1 MNYTYL
7 DCLVSFGVG
16 GAHPGGLQL
25 TKSIL
30 SREYI
35 DQEKSILD
43 VGCGT
48 GQTSAYIAEKYRC
61 SITSLDSNNIMLVK
75 AKQRFSSLN
84 LPINVIYRSAENLP
98 FINGLFDFILS
109 ESVTSFTDIPLTI
122 QEFKRVL
129 KPNGVLLAIEMVL
142 EDSLS
147 KEELKTIVD
156 FYGVSQLLTGLE
168 WYNLF
173 QKAGFKQ
180 INVEKFKQQFDKNDI
195 DTATDFLVSENIDDK
210 LLEILEKHEHL
221 IKTYKDK
228 LGFYIFRCCFYHDSG
243 TE

>member
-7 DCLVSFGVG
+7 DCLASFGVG
-16 GAHPGGLQL
+16 GAHPGGLLL

-30 SREYI
+30 SGEDI

-61 SITSLDSNNIMLVK
+61 SVTSLDNNITMLEK

-84 LPINVIYRSAENLP
+84 LASNVMYGNVENLP
-98 FINGLFDFILS
+98 FIDESFDFILS
-109 ESVTSFTDIPLTI
+109 ESVTSFTDVSSTL

-129 KPNGVLLAIEMVL
+129 KPKGVLLAIEMVL

-147 KEELKTIVD
+147 EEELKTVVD
-156 FYGVSQLLTGLE
+156 FYRISQLLTESE
-168 WYNLF
+168 WYKLF
-173 QKAGFKQ
+173 QKVGFKQ
-180 INVEKFKQQFDKNDI
+180 ISLEKLKQQFDENDI
-195 DTATDFLVSENIDDK
+195 DTAPDFLLSENIDNK

-221 IKTYKDK
+221 ITTYRDK
-228 LGFYIFRCCFYHDSG
+228 LVFYIFRCCV
-243 TE
+243 

>member
-7 DCLVSFGVG
+7 DCLASFGVG

-35 DQEKSILD
+35 DQDKSILD

-61 SITSLDSNNIMLVK
+61 SVTSLDNNNTMLEK
-75 AKQRFSSLN
+75 AKRRFSSLQ
-84 LPINVIYRSAENLP
+84 LPINVIYGTVDNLP
-98 FINGLFDFILS
+98 FIDGLFDFILS
-109 ESVTSFTDIPLTI
+109 ESVTSFTDISLTI
-122 QEFKRVL
+122 QEYKRVL

-147 KEELKTIVD
+147 VEELKTIVD
-156 FYGVSQLLTGLE
+156 FYGVSQLLSESE
-168 WYNLF
+168 WHNLF

-180 INVEKFKQQFDKNDI
+180 ISVEKFKPQFDEHDI
-195 DTATDFLVSENIDDK
+195 DTAPDFLLSENIDDE
-210 LLEILEKHEHL
+210 LLEIFEKHKHL
-221 IKTYKDK
+221 TRTYKDK
-228 LGFYIFRCCFYHDSG
+228 LGFCILRCCV
-243 TE
+243 

>member
-1 MNYTYL
+1 LNYSYL

-48 GQTSAYIAEKYRC
+48 GQTSAYIAEKYGC
-61 SITSLDSNNIMLVK
+61 AVTSLDNNYTMLEK

-84 LPINVIYRSAENLP
+84 LAINVMYGSVENLP
-98 FINGLFDFILS
+98 FIDELFDFILS
-109 ESVTSFTDIPLTI
+109 ESVTSFTEVSLTL

-129 KPNGVLLAIEMVL
+129 NPNGVLLAIEMVL

-147 KEELKTIVD
+147 EEELKTIAD
-156 FYGVSQLLTGLE
+156 FYGVSQLLTESE
-168 WYNLF
+168 WHNLF

-180 INVEKFKQQFDKNDI
+180 ISVEKFKQQFDENDI
-195 DTATDFLVSENIDDK
+195 DTATDFSLSENIDDK

-221 IKTYKDK
+221 TTTYTDK
-228 LGFYIFRCCFYHDSG
+228 LGFCIFRCCV
-243 TE
+243 

>member
-1 MNYTYL
+1 L
-7 DCLVSFGVG
+7 ASFGVG

-61 SITSLDSNNIMLVK
+61 SVTSLDSNNTMFK
-75 AKQRFSSLN
+75 EAKQRFSSLH
-84 LPINVIYRSAENLP
+84 LPINVTYGSVENLP
-98 FINGLFDFILS
+98 FIDGLFDFILS
-109 ESVTSFTDIPLTI
+109 ESVTSFTDVSLTI

-142 EDSLS
+142 EDSFS
-147 KEELKTIVD
+147 EEELKTIVE
-156 FYGVSQLLTGLE
+156 FYGISQLLTESE

-180 INVEKFKQQFDKNDI
+180 INVEKFKQQFDENNI
-195 DTATDFLVSENIDDK
+195 DTVTDFSLSENIDDK
-210 LLEILEKHEHL
+210 LLEIFEKHEHL
-221 IKTYKDK
+221 TTTYKDK
-228 LGFYIFRCCFYHDSG
+228 LGFCIFRCCV
-243 TE
+243 

>member
-7 DCLVSFGVG
+7 DCLASFGVG

-25 TKSIL
+25 TKRIL

-43 VGCGT
+43 AGCGT

-61 SITSLDSNNIMLVK
+61 SVTSLDSNNTMLQK

-84 LPINVIYRSAENLP
+84 LPINVIYGSVENLP
-98 FINGLFDFILS
+98 FIDGVFDFILS
-109 ESVTSFTDIPLTI
+109 ESVISFTDVFFTI
-122 QEFKRVL
+122 QEFKKVL

-147 KEELKTIVD
+147 EEELKTIIN
-156 FYGVSQLLTGLE
+156 FYGVSQLLLE
-168 WYNLF
+168 SEWHNLF

-180 INVEKFKQQFDKNDI
+180 ISIEKFKGQFNENDI
-195 DTATDFLVSENIDDK
+195 DTTPDFLLSENIDDK
-210 LLEILEKHEHL
+210 LLEILEKHKHL
-221 IKTYKDK
+221 TTIYKDQ
-228 LGFYIFRCCFYHDSG
+228 LGFCIFRCCV
-243 TE
+243 

>member
-7 DCLVSFGVG
+7 DCLASFGVG

-61 SITSLDSNNIMLVK
+61 SVTSLDSYNTMIEK

-84 LPINVIYRSAENLP
+84 LSINVMYGSVENLP
-98 FINGLFDFILS
+98 FSDGLFDFILS
-109 ESVTSFTDIPLTI
+109 ESVTSFTNVSVTI

-142 EDSLS
+142 EDSFS
-147 KEELKTIVD
+147 EEELKTIID
-156 FYGVSQLLTGLE
+156 FYGVSQLLTESE

-173 QKAGFKQ
+173 QKTGFKQ
-180 INVEKFKQQFDKNDI
+180 ISVEKFKQQFDENNI
-195 DTATDFLVSENIDDK
+195 DTVTDFSLSENIDNN
-210 LLEILEKHEHL
+210 LLEIFEKHEHL
-221 IKTYKDK
+221 TTTYKDK
-228 LGFYIFRCCFYHDSG
+228 LGFCIFRCCV
-243 TE
+243 

>member
-7 DCLVSFGVG
+7 DCLASFGVG

-25 TKSIL
+25 TKGIL
-30 SREYI
+30 SREFI

-61 SITSLDSNNIMLVK
+61 SVTALDKNNTMLKK
-75 AKQRFSSLN
+75 AKQRFLSLH
-84 LPINVIYRSAENLP
+84 LPINVMYGSGENLP
-98 FINGLFDFILS
+98 FNDGLFDFILS
-109 ESVTSFTDIPLTI
+109 ESVTSFTDVSLTI

-142 EDSLS
+142 EDSFS
-147 KEELKTIVD
+147 EEELKTIVE
-156 FYGVSQLLTGLE
+156 FYGISQLLTESE

-180 INVEKFKQQFDKNDI
+180 ISVEKFKQQFDENNI
-195 DTATDFLVSENIDDK
+195 DNVNDFLLSENIDDK
-210 LLEILEKHEHL
+210 LLEIFEQHEHL
-221 IKTYKDK
+221 TTTYKDK
-228 LGFYIFRCCFYHDSG
+228 LGFCIFRCCV
-243 TE
+243 

>member
-7 DCLVSFGVG
+7 DCLASFGVG

-61 SITSLDSNNIMLVK
+61 SVTSLDSNNTMLEK
-75 AKQRFSSLN
+75 AKQRFLSLN
-84 LPINVIYRSAENLP
+84 LSINVMYGSVENLP
-98 FINGLFDFILS
+98 FSDGLFDFILS
-109 ESVTSFTDIPLTI
+109 ESVTSFTDVSLTI

-147 KEELKTIVD
+147 EEELKTIVD
-156 FYGVSQLLTGLE
+156 FYGVSKLLTESE
-168 WYNLF
+168 WDNLF
-173 QKAGFKQ
+173 KKAGFKQ
-180 INVEKFKQQFDKNDI
+180 ISVEKFKQQFDENDI
-195 DTATDFLVSENIDDK
+195 DTASDFLLSEKIDDK
-210 LLEILEKHEHL
+210 LLEIFEKHEHL
-221 IKTYKDK
+221 TTTYKDK
-228 LGFYIFRCCFYHDSG
+228 LSFCIFRCCV
-243 TE
+243 

>member
-7 DCLVSFGVG
+7 DCLASFGVG

-35 DQEKSILD
+35 DQETSILD

-61 SITSLDSNNIMLVK
+61 SVTSLDSNNTMLEK

-84 LPINVIYRSAENLP
+84 LSINVMYGSVENLP
-98 FINGLFDFILS
+98 FTDGLFDFILS
-109 ESVTSFTDIPLTI
+109 ESVTSFTNVSLTI

-142 EDSLS
+142 EDSFS
-147 KEELKTIVD
+147 EEELKTLIN
-156 FYGVSQLLTGLE
+156 FYGVSQLRAESE

-173 QKAGFKQ
+173 QKTGFKQ
-180 INVEKFKQQFDKNDI
+180 ISVEKFKQQFDENNI
-195 DTATDFLVSENIDDK
+195 DTDFSLSENIDNK
-210 LLEILEKHEHL
+210 LLEIFEKHEHL
-221 IKTYKDK
+221 TTTYKDK
-228 LGFYIFRCCFYHDSG
+228 LGFCIFRCCV
-243 TE
+243 

>member
-7 DCLVSFGVG
+7 DCLASFGVG

-61 SITSLDSNNIMLVK
+61 SVTSLDSNNTMLEK
-75 AKQRFSSLN
+75 AKQRFLSLHP
-84 LPINVIYRSAENLP
+84 PINVMYGSVENLP
-98 FINGLFDFILS
+98 FIDGLFDFILS
-109 ESVTSFTDIPLTI
+109 ESVTSFTDVSLTI

-142 EDSLS
+142 ENSFS
-147 KEELKTIVD
+147 EEELKTIVE
-156 FYGVSQLLTGLE
+156 FYGISQLLTESE
-168 WYNLF
+168 WLNLF

-180 INVEKFKQQFDKNDI
+180 IKVEKFKQQFDENNI
-195 DTATDFLVSENIDDK
+195 DTVTDFSLSENIDDK
-210 LLEILEKHEHL
+210 LLEIFEKHEHL
-221 IKTYKDK
+221 TTTYKDK
-228 LGFYIFRCCFYHDSG
+228 LGFCIFRCCV
-243 TE
+243 

>member
-7 DCLVSFGVG
+7 DCLASFGVG

-25 TKSIL
+25 TKNIL

-61 SITSLDSNNIMLVK
+61 SVTSLDSNNTMLKK
-75 AKQRFSSLN
+75 AKQRFSSLQ
-84 LPINVIYRSAENLP
+84 LPINVKYGSVENLP
-98 FINGLFDFILS
+98 FNDGLFDFILS
-109 ESVTSFTDIPLTI
+109 ESVTSFTDVSLTI
-122 QEFKRVL
+122 KEFKRVL

-142 EDSLS
+142 EDSFS
-147 KEELKTIVD
+147 EKELKTIVD
-156 FYGVSQLLTGLE
+156 FYGVSQLLTESE

-173 QKAGFKQ
+173 QKAGFQQ
-180 INVEKFKQQFDKNDI
+180 INIEQFKQQFDENNI
-195 DTATDFLVSENIDDK
+195 DTFTDFLLSENIDNK
-210 LLEILEKHEHL
+210 LLEIFEKHEQL
-221 IKTYKDK
+221 TTTYKGK
-228 LGFYIFRCCFYHDSG
+228 LGFCIFRCCV
-243 TE
+243 

>member
-7 DCLVSFGVG
+7 DCLASFGVG

-30 SREYI
+30 AREYI

-61 SITSLDSNNIMLVK
+61 SVTSLDSNNIMLEK

-84 LPINVIYRSAENLP
+84 QPINVLYGSIENLP
-98 FINGLFDFILS
+98 FDGGLFDFILS
-109 ESVTSFTDIPLTI
+109 ESVTSFTDVSLTI

-147 KEELKTIVD
+147 EEELKTIVD
-156 FYGVSQLLTGLE
+156 FYGVSQILTESE
-168 WYNLF
+168 WYDLF

-180 INVEKFKQQFDKNDI
+180 IGIEKFKQQFAENDL
-195 DTATDFLVSENIDDK
+195 DTAADFLLSENIDDK
-210 LLEILEKHEHL
+210 LLEIFEKHEHL
-221 IKTYKDK
+221 ITTYKDK
-228 LGFYIFRCCFYHDSG
+228 LGFYIFRCCV
-243 TE
+243 

>member
-1 MNYTYL
+1 L
-7 DCLVSFGVG
+7 ASFGVG

-35 DQEKSILD
+35 VQEKSILD

-61 SITSLDSNNIMLVK
+61 SVTSLDSNNTMLEK

-84 LPINVIYRSAENLP
+84 LSINVMYGSVENLP
-98 FINGLFDFILS
+98 FSDGLFDFILS
-109 ESVTSFTDIPLTI
+109 ESVTSFTNVSLTI

-142 EDSLS
+142 EDSFS
-147 KEELKTIVD
+147 EEELKTIID
-156 FYGVSQLLTGLE
+156 FYGVSQLLTESE

-173 QKAGFKQ
+173 QKTGFKQ
-180 INVEKFKQQFDKNDI
+180 ISVEKFQ
-195 DTATDFLVSENIDDK
+195 TAI
-210 LLEILEKHEHL
+210 
-221 IKTYKDK
+221 
-228 LGFYIFRCCFYHDSG
+228 
-243 TE
+243 

>member
-30 SREYI
+30 SRESI

-61 SITSLDSNNIMLVK
+61 SVTSLDCNNTMLEK

-84 LPINVIYRSAENLP
+84 LDINVKYGSVENLP
-98 FINGLFDFILS
+98 FNDASFDFILS
-109 ESVTSFTDIPLTI
+109 ESVTSFTEVPLTL

-129 KPNGVLLAIEMVL
+129 KPKGVLLAIEMVL

-147 KEELKTIVD
+147 EKELKEIID
-156 FYGVSQLLTGLE
+156 FYAVPYLLTESE

-180 INVEKFKQQFDKNDI
+180 ISLEKFKQQFDGNDI
-195 DTATDFLVSENIDDK
+195 DSVPDFLLSENIDDQ
-210 LLEILEKHEHL
+210 LLEVLEKHEHL
-221 IKTYKDK
+221 ITTYSKK
-228 LGFYIFRCCFYHDSG
+228 LGFYIFRCCV
-243 TE
+243 

>member
-1 MNYTYL
+1 LNYTYL
-7 DCLVSFGVG
+7 DCLASFGVG

-61 SITSLDSNNIMLVK
+61 SVTSLDSNNTMLEK
-75 AKQRFSSLN
+75 AKQRFLSLN
-84 LPINVIYRSAENLP
+84 LSINVMYGSVENLP
-98 FINGLFDFILS
+98 FSDGLFDFILS
-109 ESVTSFTDIPLTI
+109 ESVTSFTDVSLTI

-147 KEELKTIVD
+147 EEELKTIVD
-156 FYGVSQLLTGLE
+156 FYGVSKLLTESE
-168 WYNLF
+168 WDNLF
-173 QKAGFKQ
+173 KKAGFKQ
-180 INVEKFKQQFDKNDI
+180 ISVEKFKQQFDENDI
-195 DTATDFLVSENIDDK
+195 DTASDFLLSEKIDDK
-210 LLEILEKHEHL
+210 LLEIFEKHEHL
-221 IKTYKDK
+221 TTTYKDK
-228 LGFYIFRCCFYHDSG
+228 LSFCIFRCCV
-243 TE
+243 

>member
-7 DCLVSFGVG
+7 DCLASFGVG

-35 DQEKSILD
+35 DQEKLILD

-61 SITSLDSNNIMLVK
+61 SVTSLDSNNTMLIK

-84 LPINVIYRSAENLP
+84 LPINVLYGSVENLP
-98 FINGLFDFILS
+98 FNDGLFDFILS
-109 ESVTSFTDIPLTI
+109 ESVTSFTDVSLTI

-147 KEELKTIVD
+147 EVELKTIVD
-156 FYGVSQLLTGLE
+156 FYGVSQLLTVSE

-180 INVEKFKQQFDKNDI
+180 ISIEKFKQQFAENDI
-195 DTATDFLVSENIDDK
+195 DTAADFLLSENIDDK

-221 IKTYKDK
+221 ITTYNDK
-228 LGFYIFRCCFYHDSG
+228 LGFHIFRCCV
-243 TE
+243 

>member
-7 DCLVSFGVG
+7 DCLASFGVG

-61 SITSLDSNNIMLVK
+61 SVTSLDSNNTMLKK
-75 AKQRFSSLN
+75 AKQRFSSLH
-84 LPINVIYRSAENLP
+84 LSINVMYGSVENLP
-98 FINGLFDFILS
+98 FIDGLFDFILS
-109 ESVTSFTDIPLTI
+109 ESVTSFTDVSLTI

-142 EDSLS
+142 EDSFS
-147 KEELKTIVD
+147 EEELKTMVD
-156 FYGVSQLLTGLE
+156 FYGVSQLLTESE
-168 WYNLF
+168 WHNLF

-180 INVEKFKQQFDKNDI
+180 ISVEKFKQQFDENDI
-195 DTATDFLVSENIDDK
+195 DTASDFLLSENIDDK
-210 LLEILEKHEHL
+210 LLEILEKHERL

-228 LGFYIFRCCFYHDSG
+228 LGFCIFRCCV
-243 TE
+243 